1 MSQSPDP
8 PELIATASGVVPSP
22 PQMGAA
28 RNIDKLTMLAA
39 TGARLAVG
47 MLTFIILARYLG
59 PAQFGVIASAIAYTS
74 FASTLSDFGFGVS
87 GLRLASADV
96 DRSARIIGDAV
107 ATKMTLFV
115 LVTLIGGAIAVAVLP
130 TAWLPIYALV
140 HIGSTANGLCELLLI
155 GTRARRLFTLEARL
169 VISSSTMMLLVF
181 GGITALTRDLTAA
194 AAAYAFTRILY
205 LSIIRF
211 ALRGWLET
219 FASMGRPWADIRAVL
234 RRSTGFA
241 ADSVLT
247 LLAGQVDVLL
257 FAAMMPVREFGVYQ
271 AGARLAQVFVSF
283 APVLSSVYL
292 PALSAAAIKGD
303 EEGFR
308 SGSRR
313 LSLEF
318 AGLAV
323 IGGLGFLI
331 VGPFATPLLYGAKYA
346 SLATLWPGFAAFAL
360 LRFGASGFGIQLAAL
375 GHVRTRI
382 SSSLISIAFLSVLA
396 VLLLPRYGLSAA
408 PLLLAAGALPSIT
421 ILGIMLAR
429 DPRSSRVT
437 WVTLPAMVAIAAAI
451 MLI

>member
-1 MSQSPDP
+1 MNDRPDSDEPITTALDASSPKR
-8 PELIATASGVVPSP
+8 I
-22 PQMGAA
+22 GAA

-39 TGARLAVG
+39 TGTRMAVG

-59 PAQFGVIASAIAYTS
+59 PAQFGIIASAIAYTS

-96 DRSARIIGDAV
+96 DRSAQIIGDAA

-115 LVTLIGGAIAVAVLP
+115 LVTLIGGVIAVAVLP

-155 GTRARRLFTLEARL
+155 AARARRRFKLEARL
-169 VISSSTMMLLVF
+169 VISSSTMMLLIF
-181 GGITALTRDLTAA
+181 GGITALTRDLTVAA
-194 AAAYAFTRILY
+194 GAFAFTRILY
-205 LSIIRF
+205 LSVIRF
-211 ALRGWLET
+211 ALRGWLEP
-219 FASMGRPWADIRAVL
+219 FARMGRRWDDVRGVL

-257 FAAMMPVREFGVYQ
+257 FSAMMPVREFGVYQ

-292 PALSAAAIKGD
+292 PGLSSAAIKGD

-331 VGPFATPLLYGAKYA
+331 AGPFATPLLYGAKYE
-346 SLATLWPGFAAFAL
+346 SLASLWPGFAAFAL

-382 SSSLISIAFLSVLA
+382 SSSIISIAFLSGLA
-396 VLLLPRYGLSAA
+396 ILLLPRYGLSAA

-421 ILGIMLAR
+421 ILGVMLAR

-437 WVTLPAMVAIAAAI
+437 WVTLPALVTVAAAI
-451 MLI
+451 VLI